1 MQRHG
6 RGRVEGGGEG
16 AGPDLIEQPRIKREI
31 SEGGGVGAL
40 RKTATGG
47 GAGAKKKRN
56 GPAEGER
63 QRGNGEE
70 HPRLRPI
77 ASADGGT
84 GTDGRSQKYGLLARE
99 SRAQRLSREVSRA
112 PARREFMPI
121 GPQYFCGD

>member
-6 RGRVEGGGEG
+6 RGRVEGGGER

-31 SEGGGVGAL
+31 SEGGGVGGPE
-40 RKTATGG
+40 KDGD
-47 GAGAKKKRN
+47 GAGAKEKRN

-84 GTDGRSQKYGLLARE
+84 ALRWTE
-99 SRAQRLSREVSRA
+99 PEIWA
-112 PARREFMPI
+112 PRT
-121 GPQYFCGD
+121 